1 MSYECRFFSNRFSVN
16 VNFRVLLKGLNGS
29 SKADFLSFC
38 RSRHDTEESFAAQPL
53 LLSFHG
59 PLPTDFLGPRYIFP
73 RIFPIPCLALI
84 RSKITKLPAGTSG
97 RLSAILPL
105 CSVVFFKKFTTD
117 DRSDDNVFKSLDQ
130 PLVSKSILQILQK
143 SLGTMLVPF
152 SGVFIPG
159 LLCCKLHAWPR
170 STRSTRSN
178 DILSLFTTQV
188 GDGLLIPSISPS
200 LPPLRF
206 FSFRSSPLR
215 DSLSPLCSSLSLSR
229 TKFSRKTSGTRV
241 SVCPFVFAGMVHDNF
256 SNCSSILVP
265 RLKVTKRRA
274 LEMRARRTCAYEQ
287 RRKLAP
293 RQHVDPIFLRW
304 NNLIHIIM
312 YAFNSMRH
320 LCDV

>member
-1 MSYECRFFSNRFSVN
+1 MSYECQFFSNRFSVN

-59 PLPTDFLGPRYIFP
+59 TLPTDFLGPRYIFP
-73 RIFPIPCLALI
+73 WIFPIPCLALI

-105 CSVVFFKKFTTD
+105 CSVGFFKKLTTD

-130 PLVSKSILQILQK
+130 PLVFKSILQILQK

-188 GDGLLIPSISPS
+188 EMGCWYHQF
-200 LPPLRF
+200 LRVYP
-206 FSFRSSPLR
+206 RSGF
-215 DSLSPLCSSLSLSR
+215 SLS
-229 TKFSRKTSGTRV
+229 
-241 SVCPFVFAGMVHDNF
+241 
-256 SNCSSILVP
+256 
-265 RLKVTKRRA
+265 
-274 LEMRARRTCAYEQ
+274 
-287 RRKLAP
+287 AP
-293 RQHVDPIFLRW
+293 RRFATRCRHFAARSLFREQNFQEKLLGPGYRFALLYLLVW
-304 NNLIHIIM
+304 YTIIS
-312 YAFNSMRH
+312 AIVHQF
-320 LCDV
+320 